1 MRVLLLVS
9 AFNGLSQRVWCT
21 LREAGHE
28 VGVLLATGERDVIE
42 GVRAARPDLILC
54 PFLTQRPGR
63 GVGQLAHDHHPP
75 GTGR

>member
-28 VGVLLATGERDVIE
+28 VGVLLETGDRDMIE
-42 GVRAARPDLILC
+42 GVRAAQVRAL
-54 PFLTQRPGR
+54 
-63 GVGQLAHDHHPP
+63 
-75 GTGR
+75 